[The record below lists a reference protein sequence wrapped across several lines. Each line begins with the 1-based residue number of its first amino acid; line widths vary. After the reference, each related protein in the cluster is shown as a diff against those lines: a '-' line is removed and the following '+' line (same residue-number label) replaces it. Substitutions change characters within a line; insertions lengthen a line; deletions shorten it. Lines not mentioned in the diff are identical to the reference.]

1 MHHSLKLV
9 SVFAALFVITFQVN
23 AEVTVVDDTGRTIS
37 LSKPAERV
45 ISLAPNITEILFH
58 VGAGS
63 QTVGVVEYSDFPPE
77 AQDITSVGSSNQFD
91 LEGILLLKPDL
102 IIAWDSGNP
111 AEDVRKLETLGLPV
125 YRSESRTLEDV
136 ASTMDRL
143 ANLTGHKVQGEA
155 QSQLFRKRTSEIRSA
170 YQDRLS
176 LRVFYQIW
184 SDPIYTLNGDHLISR
199 LVESCGGTNI
209 FSDAETLAP
218 IVSTEAVIDRNP
230 EVIIA
235 GGYAGEPPEWLSEWN
250 QWSSISA
257 TKNAHL
263 YTVNTDRISRMG
275 PRLVEGMRELCESI
289 DKARPQS

>member
-102 IIAWDSGNP
+102 SIAWDSGNP

-184 SDPIYTLNGDHLISR
+184 SAPIYTLNGDHLISR

-235 GGYAGEPPEWLSEWN
+235 GGYAGEPPEWLSKWN

-289 DKARPQS
+289 DKARP